1 VLKVADHQVGNAHGI
16 AAVGQRDLLA
26 SITAEGAN
34 TVTVVASELP
44 KLHAGMVIDILHRT
58 TFAALAL
65 DRTITN
71 ITSAGVV
78 TYDGADVAATTAH
91 GIYLANSDVLT
102 EGIATRSNENG
113 GPIPRRPFE
122 DNNME
127 SIGEMRDRLTA
138 IDATFYTAARLNT
151 MTMNDM
157 IFALRTEDK
166 PQSIK
171 Q

>member
-1 VLKVADHQVGNAHGI
+1 MADHQIGNVHGI
-16 AAVGQRDLLA
+16 AAVGRRDLLA
-26 SITAEGAN
+26 SVTAEGAN
-34 TVTVVASELP
+34 TVTVAASELP

-91 GIYLANSDVLT
+91 GIYLANSDVFSGSSSRT
-102 EGIATRSNENG
+102 SENG
-113 GPIPRRPFE
+113 GPEPRRPFQ
-122 DNNME
+122 DVNML

-138 IDATFYTAARLNT
+138 IDSTFYSAARLNA

-157 IFALRTEDK
+157 VFALRTNDK